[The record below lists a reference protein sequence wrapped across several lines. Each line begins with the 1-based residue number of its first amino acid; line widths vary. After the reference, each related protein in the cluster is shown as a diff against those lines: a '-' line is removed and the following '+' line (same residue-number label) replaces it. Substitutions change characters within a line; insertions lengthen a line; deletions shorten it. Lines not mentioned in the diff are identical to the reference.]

1 MRRQINIFDKVT
13 EEYIKSLDL
22 ENCDDELKKHYQ
34 SILLE
39 DPNLI
44 YEYEIEE
51 KDVDFFEKLIHQKI
65 DRDRYCYFLSCFE

>member
-1 MRRQINIFDKVT
+1 M
-13 EEYIKSLDL
+13 
-22 ENCDDELKKHYQ
+22 
-34 SILLE
+34 E

-65 DRDRYCYFLSCFE
+65 DRDRYCYFLSCSE